1 MADGKWQMPLANGS
15 PVFTGHWPVNSGQS
29 TADGGWQMANATWQT
44 APRSSLATGHW
55 PLATIQSSAHFPALE
70 VLLLLGGQLVER
82 DAHGL
87 ELERGDELVHGLGH
101 LVDLVLELARV
112 LDGPLGRKCLSGEA
126 HVHHAGRVPMS
137 SGQIDQTALA
147 QHVEPMAVLQDVFIH
162 ELANTLVDARGK
174 LAQLVEG
181 KLDVEVA

>member
-1 MADGKWQMPLANGS
+1 MADGKWQM
-15 PVFTGHWPVNSGQS
+15 
-29 TADGGWQMANATWQT
+29 ADGKWQMANGKWQT
-44 APRSSLATGHW
+44 ASRSSLATGYFSLF
-55 PLATIQSSAHFPALE
+55 PLATRHYSDSQSGAHFPTLE

-137 SGQIDQTALA
+137 SSQIDQTALA

-181 KLDVEVA
+181 KLDVEVARIADH

>member
-1 MADGKWQMPLANGS
+1 MADGR
-15 PVFTGHWPVNSGQS
+15 
-29 TADGGWQMANATWQT
+29 WQMADGRWQMADGTCQT
-44 APRSSLATGHW
+44 APRSSLATGHSSLF
-55 PLATIQSSAHFPALE
+55 PLATIQSGAHFPALE

-87 ELERGDELVHGLGH
+87 ELERGDELVHGLGR

-137 SGQIDQTALA
+137 
-147 QHVEPMAVLQDVFIH
+147 
-162 ELANTLVDARGK
+162 R
-174 LAQLVEG
+174 
-181 KLDVEVA
+181 